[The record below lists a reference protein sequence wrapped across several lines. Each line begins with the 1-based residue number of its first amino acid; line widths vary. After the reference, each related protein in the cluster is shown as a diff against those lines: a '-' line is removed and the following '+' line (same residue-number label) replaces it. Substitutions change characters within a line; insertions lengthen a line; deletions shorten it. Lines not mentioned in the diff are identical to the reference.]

1 MWKNIK
7 NWEQFYEVNEY
18 GEVRNKLNGNII
30 KGDTNSSGYE
40 RVCLYN
46 KNNNPEKQRFFRHR
60 LVAENFIENIDN
72 LPIINHIDNNIHN
85 NYYKNLEFVSQDE
98 NVIHSYRYGNREI
111 KSFYVKYNDGRIE
124 FYEYSIDL
132 AKEIGVSKKT
142 VLNWLH
148 NKSNSYI
155 KYNINKIY
163 YS

>member
-1 MWKNIK
+1 M
-7 NWEQFYEVNEY
+7 
-18 GEVRNKLNGNII
+18 
-30 KGDTNSSGYE
+30 
-40 RVCLYN
+40 
-46 KNNNPEKQRFFRHR
+46 
-60 LVAENFIENIDN
+60 VAENFIKNIDN
-72 LPIINHIDNNIHN
+72 FPIINHIDNDIHN

-132 AKEIGVSKKT
+132 AKEIGVSKRT

-155 KYNINKIY
+155 NYNINKIY